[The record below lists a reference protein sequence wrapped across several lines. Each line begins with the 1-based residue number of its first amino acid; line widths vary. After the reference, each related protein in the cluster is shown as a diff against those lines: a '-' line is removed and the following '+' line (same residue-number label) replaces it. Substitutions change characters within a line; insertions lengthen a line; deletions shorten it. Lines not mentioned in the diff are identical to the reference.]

1 MCYICEA
8 KGHVGAN
15 YKAANREITKAIQI
29 VGKPDRS
36 WGNTHNWLTMPTKR
50 LWGADNLKAY
60 AKGVSS

>member
-15 YKAANREITKAIQI
+15 YKAANRETTKAIQI

-36 WGNTHNWLTMPTKR
+36 WGNTHN
-50 LWGADNLKAY
+50 
-60 AKGVSS
+60 